1 MRPTLSPP
9 GVANRRLLL
18 GAVALLLVL
27 AAYLGLAVKPAL
39 ADHVDTPLAS
49 KTPTSLDFDTQQIGT
64 NSSSRTVQVRNEHN
78 GCQLRFLGNCLQ
90 SRPVQ
95 ISSVG
100 LGGFDPGGFTITGNT
115 CSGATLN
122 QGASCF
128 VSVRFNPTVAQMHSA
143 VLPIVSNSNF
153 AGGSQVPLTGQ
164 GVNPIASPDPG
175 NLDFGK
181 QVVATTSAPRPVTVT
196 NTGVG
201 TLTIGSASLGGANPG
216 QFVLGSPALPVSLP
230 EGASTTFDVRFAPTV
245 TGIRS
250 AELVINS
257 NASGSP
263 LGVPLAGNG
272 VFNTAP
278 AITAVRPAPNA
289 RTKDRTPTISATV
302 RDAQTE
308 LAKSNLRLFFDGR
321 RITGFRY
328 NQSTDRLAYTSRLLP
343 LGRHAVRIVA
353 NDGQGL
359 SRTKVW
365 RFTIVR

>member
-64 NSSSRTVQVRNEHN
+64 NNSSRTVQVRNEHN

-90 SRPVQ
+90 PKLVQ
-95 ISSVG
+95 ISGVA

-143 VLPIVSNSNF
+143 VLTIVSNSNF

-164 GVNPIASPDPG
+164 GVNPIVSPNPG
-175 NLDFGK
+175 SLDFGN
-181 QVVATTSAPRPVTVT
+181 QVVSTTSASRPVTVT

-201 TLTIGSASLGGANPG
+201 TLTIGSASLGGANTG
-216 QFVLGSPALPVSLP
+216 EFVLGSPALPVSLP
-230 EGASTTFDVRFAPTV
+230 EGASTTFDVSFAPTI
-245 TGIRS
+245 TGTRS

-257 NASGSP
+257 NAAGSP
-263 LGVPLAGNG
+263 LSG
-272 VFNTAP
+272 
-278 AITAVRPAPNA
+278 
-289 RTKDRTPTISATV
+289 RTP
-302 RDAQTE
+302 
-308 LAKSNLRLFFDGR
+308 GR
-321 RITGFRY
+321 
-328 NQSTDRLAYTSRLLP
+328 
-343 LGRHAVRIVA
+343 
-353 NDGQGL
+353 
-359 SRTKVW
+359 
-365 RFTIVR
+365 